1 MNRSILIIEDNATL
15 ARNMAT
21 SLRQQGY
28 AVTVAGQ
35 GTQGLA
41 EAEATPPD
49 VVLVDYNL
57 PGMSGLEVLRC
68 LRLRQPHARVIM
80 LTGHGSVEI
89 AVEAMK
95 AGACDYLSKPVAL
108 SEVHRAIEKALGEP
122 AAPPALR
129 RPAAG
134 APAGSGVGQLLGES
148 APMLA
153 LKGALA
159 RLLEAEEAL
168 KDHDRP
174 TVLITGETGTGKELV
189 ARAIHD
195 GGARRE
201 GPFVELNC
209 ASLPASLVES
219 ELFGFERGA
228 FTDARERKLGIVE
241 MAQGGTLFL
250 DEIGELDLSVQS
262 KLLKLIE
269 DRVTRRLGGLRD
281 NRSHVRILAATN
293 QQLERQV
300 ALGQFRADLFFRLR
314 IVHLHLPALRQ
325 RGPDILM
332 LARHFLALHGE
343 RYGKTGLRLAPD
355 CERLLL
361 DYRWPGNVRELRN
374 CLEQAVLMA
383 QAGEIQAEQLV
394 LAPMAAFA
402 VDEAPSSGMGVL
414 PEQGVV
420 LEEVEGTLMR
430 QALTRT
436 RWNVTR
442 AAKLLGVSRDTLRY
456 RIEKFEL
463 QPPDHLP

>member
-1 MNRSILIIEDNATL
+1 MSRSILVIEDNATL
-15 ARNMAT
+15 ARNLAT
-21 SLRQQGY
+21 SLRQHGY
-28 AVTVAGQ
+28 GVTVAAQ

-41 EAEATPPD
+41 EAEANPPD

-57 PGMSGLEVLRC
+57 PGINGLEVLR
-68 LRLRQPHARVIM
+68 RLRSRQPEVRTIM
-80 LTGHGSVEI
+80 ITGHGSVEI

-95 AGACDYLSKPVAL
+95 SGACDYLSKPVAL
-108 SEVHRAIEKALGEP
+108 ADVHHAVEKALGES
-122 AAPPALR
+122 APPVAR
-129 RPAAG
+129 APSRGP
-134 APAGSGVGQLLGES
+134 PAGSSLGSLLGDS
-148 APMLA
+148 PPMLT
-153 LKGALA
+153 LKDALA
-159 RLLEAEEAL
+159 RLFEAEEAL

-189 ARAIHD
+189 ARAIHQ

-209 ASLPASLVES
+209 ASLPVALVES

-228 FTDARERKLGIVE
+228 FTDARERKPGIVE

-269 DRVTRRLGGLRD
+269 DRVTRRLGSVRD
-281 NRSHVRILAATN
+281 NRSHVRIIAATN

-300 ALGQFRADLFFRLR
+300 ALGHFRADLFFRLR
-314 IVHLHLPALRQ
+314 IVHLHLPALRE
-325 RGPDILM
+325 RGADILM

-343 RYGKTGLRLAPD
+343 RYGKTGLRLAPA

-361 DYRWPGNVRELRN
+361 DYPWPGNVRELRN

-383 QAGEIQAEQLV
+383 QTDEIQAEQVV
-394 LAPMAAFA
+394 LAPMAAFG

-430 QALTRT
+430 QALMRT

-463 QPPDHLP
+463 QPPDNLT